1 MTVFLCIDD
10 RGGMTF
16 MKRRLSRDKIMI
28 EDLSKEVGEGIL
40 YISDFS
46 EALFSDSELSVMS
59 VSNPLAS
66 AGEDDFAFIED
77 IPISNAID
85 RIDTLIIYK
94 WNRKY
99 PYDFAL
105 DIDPL
110 NCGFSLLSSCD
121 FKGNSH
127 DKITKEI
134 YRK

>member
-28 EDLSKEVGEGIL
+28 EDLSKEIGEGIL

>member
-127 DKITKEI
+127 DQITKEI

>member
-59 VSNPLAS
+59 VSNPLTS

>member
-85 RIDTLIIYK
+85 RIDTLMIYK

>member
-66 AGEDDFAFIED
+66 AGKDDFAFIED

>member
-46 EALFSDSELSVMS
+46 EGLFSDSELSVMS

>member
-110 NCGFSLLSSCD
+110 NCGFSILSSCD